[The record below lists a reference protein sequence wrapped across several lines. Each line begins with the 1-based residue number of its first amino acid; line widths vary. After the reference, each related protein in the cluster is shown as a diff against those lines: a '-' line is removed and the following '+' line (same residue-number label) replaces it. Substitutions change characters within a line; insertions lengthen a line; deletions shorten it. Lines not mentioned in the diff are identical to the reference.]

1 MLPNIYS
8 YVSFSKKETSKHC
21 FFFFLQLWLMK
32 FRNFHGLPVD
42 SVWGSR
48 RDLLSFARILNPSLN
63 AKHCSQKFLKT
74 FIAMLKTHAHGLN
87 QRKILMLLTTTA
99 KSSRL
104 MKAAL
109 LTKPSTTKCKRI
121 YRCLVHIGAGISF
134 FKPSV
139 SLRVIHSL
147 DGIDGMVNFL
157 NFIWHYGVASSDM
170 FGPDANNL
178 LMCSI

>member
-1 MLPNIYS
+1 MHRGYTMSPFRKKKPPNS
-8 YVSFSKKETSKHC
+8 L
-21 FFFFLQLWLMK
+21 FFLQLWLMK
-32 FRNFHGLPVD
+32 FRNFHGLSVE
-42 SVWGSR
+42 SVWGS

-63 AKHCSQKFLKT
+63 VKHCSQKFLKT